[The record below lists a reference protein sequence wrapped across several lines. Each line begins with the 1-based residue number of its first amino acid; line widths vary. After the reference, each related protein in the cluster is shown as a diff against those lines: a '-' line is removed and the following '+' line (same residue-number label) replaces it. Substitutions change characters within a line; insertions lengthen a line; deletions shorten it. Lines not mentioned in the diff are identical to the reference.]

1 MMETMIS
8 GRSLMELNKTNLEN
22 LIQLKHF
29 EDRLGEAES
38 ILRESL
44 KYINNDNYKEIIQDF
59 LNALEQ
65 DRE

>member
-8 GRSLMELNKTNLEN
+8 GRSLMDFNKTNLEN
-22 LIQLKHF
+22 LIQLKHY

-38 ILRESL
+38 ILKESL
-44 KYINNDNYKEIIQDF
+44 KYIDNENYKEIIQDF

-65 DRE
+65 DKE

>member
-1 MMETMIS
+1 METMIF
-8 GRSLMELNKTNLEN
+8 GRLLMDFNKSNLEN
-22 LIQLKHF
+22 LIQLKHY

-44 KYINNDNYKEIIQDF
+44 KYINNENYREIIQDF
-59 LNALEQ
+59 LRALEQ

>member
-1 MMETMIS
+1 METMIS
-8 GRSLMELNKTNLEN
+8 GRSLMDFNKTNLEN
-22 LIQLKHF
+22 LIQMKHY

-38 ILRESL
+38 ILKESL
-44 KYINNDNYKEIIQDF
+44 KYIDNENYKEIIQDF

>member
-1 MMETMIS
+1 METMIS
-8 GRSLMELNKTNLEN
+8 GRLLMDFNKTNLEN
-22 LIQLKHF
+22 LIQLKHY

-38 ILRESL
+38 ILKESL
-44 KYINNDNYKEIIQDF
+44 KYIDNENYKEIIQDF

>member
-8 GRSLMELNKTNLEN
+8 GRSLMEFNKTNLEN
-22 LIQLKHF
+22 LIQLKHY

>member
-1 MMETMIS
+1 METMIF
-8 GRSLMELNKTNLEN
+8 GRSLMDFNKSNLEN
-22 LIQLKHF
+22 LIQMKHY

-38 ILRESL
+38 ILKESL

-59 LNALEQ
+59 LRVLEQ

>member
-1 MMETMIS
+1 METMIF
-8 GRSLMELNKTNLEN
+8 GRSLMDFNKSNLEN
-22 LIQLKHF
+22 LIQMKHY

-38 ILRESL
+38 ILKESL
-44 KYINNDNYKEIIQDF
+44 KYIDNENYKEIIQDF

>member
-8 GRSLMELNKTNLEN
+8 GRSLMDFNKTNLEN
-22 LIQLKHF
+22 LIQMKHY

-38 ILRESL
+38 ILKESL

-59 LNALEQ
+59 LRALEQ

>member
-8 GRSLMELNKTNLEN
+8 GRSLMDFNKSNLEN
-22 LIQLKHF
+22 LIQLKHY

-59 LNALEQ
+59 LRALEQ

>member
-1 MMETMIS
+1 MDF
-8 GRSLMELNKTNLEN
+8 NKSNLEN
-22 LIQLKHF
+22 LIQMKHY

-38 ILRESL
+38 ILKESL

-59 LNALEQ
+59 LRVLEQ

>member
-1 MMETMIS
+1 METMIF
-8 GRSLMELNKTNLEN
+8 GRSLMDFNKTNLEN
-22 LIQLKHF
+22 LIQMKHY

-38 ILRESL
+38 ILKESL

-59 LNALEQ
+59 LRVLEQ

>member
-1 MMETMIS
+1 MEIMIS
-8 GRSLMELNKTNLEN
+8 GRSLMDFNKTNLEN
-22 LIQLKHF
+22 LIQLKHY

-44 KYINNDNYKEIIQDF
+44 KYIDNENYKEIIQDF

-65 DRE
+65 DKE

>member
-1 MMETMIS
+1 METMIS
-8 GRSLMELNKTNLEN
+8 GRSLMDFNKTNLEN
-22 LIQLKHF
+22 LIQLKHY

-44 KYINNDNYKEIIQDF
+44 KYIDNENYKEIIQDF

>member
-1 MMETMIS
+1 METMIS
-8 GRSLMELNKTNLEN
+8 GRSLMDFNKTNLEN
-22 LIQLKHF
+22 LIQMKHY

-38 ILRESL
+38 ILKESL

-59 LNALEQ
+59 LRALEQ

>member
-1 MMETMIS
+1 MEF
-8 GRSLMELNKTNLEN
+8 NKSNLEN
-22 LIQLKHF
+22 LIQLKHY

-59 LNALEQ
+59 LNVLEQ
-65 DRE
+65 DREWFKVCVR

>member
-1 MMETMIS
+1 METMIS
-8 GRSLMELNKTNLEN
+8 GRSLMDFNKSNLEN

-38 ILRESL
+38 ILKESL
-44 KYINNDNYKEIIQDF
+44 KYIDNENYKEIIQDF

>member
-1 MMETMIS
+1 MDF
-8 GRSLMELNKTNLEN
+8 NKSNLEN

-65 DRE
+65 DREWFKVCVR

>member
-8 GRSLMELNKTNLEN
+8 GRSLMDFNKSNLEN
-22 LIQLKHF
+22 LIQLKHY

-38 ILRESL
+38 ILKESL
-44 KYINNDNYKEIIQDF
+44 KYIDNENYKEIIQDF

-65 DRE
+65 DRK

>member
-8 GRSLMELNKTNLEN
+8 GRLLMDFNKTNLEN
-22 LIQLKHF
+22 LIQLKHY

-38 ILRESL
+38 ILKESL
-44 KYINNDNYKEIIQDF
+44 KYIDNENYKEIIQDF

-65 DRE
+65 DKE

>member
-8 GRSLMELNKTNLEN
+8 GRSLMEFNKSNLEN
-22 LIQLKHF
+22 LIQLKHY

>member
-1 MMETMIS
+1 METMIF
-8 GRSLMELNKTNLEN
+8 GRSLMDFNKTNLEN
-22 LIQLKHF
+22 LIQMKHY

-38 ILRESL
+38 ILKESL
-44 KYINNDNYKEIIQDF
+44 KYIDNENYKEIIQDF

>member
-1 MMETMIS
+1 METMIS
-8 GRSLMELNKTNLEN
+8 GRLLMDFNKTNLEN
-22 LIQLKHF
+22 LIQLKHY

-44 KYINNDNYKEIIQDF
+44 KYIDNENYKEIAQDF

-65 DRE
+65 DKE

>member
-1 MMETMIS
+1 MMETMIF
-8 GRSLMELNKTNLEN
+8 GRSLMDFNKSNLEN
-22 LIQLKHF
+22 LIQMKHY

-38 ILRESL
+38 ILKESL

-59 LNALEQ
+59 LRVLEQ